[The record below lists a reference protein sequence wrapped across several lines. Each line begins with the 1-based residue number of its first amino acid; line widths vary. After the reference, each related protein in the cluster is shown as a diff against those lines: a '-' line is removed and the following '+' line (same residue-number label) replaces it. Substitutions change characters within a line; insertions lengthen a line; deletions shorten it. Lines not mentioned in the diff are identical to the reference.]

1 MAAASD
7 DLESLKLTIQ
17 SEVAIDYFLYRSY
30 EEQQRLYE
38 ETVATY
44 ERSLELTQNRRKSGI
59 ASDLDVSEAETQL
72 RAAQAQI
79 PAIKLQ
85 LANTRH
91 ALATLCGQAAPTFA
105 ITGTTNTVSI
115 PQIPSAIPS
124 QLLESRPDIAAAER
138 RMAAANADVG
148 IAKAAFFPTVTLN
161 GMAGFQSV
169 SADTLF
175 NWESRL
181 WSVGPSLSLP
191 IFTGGKNRAQLAS
204 AKAAYEG
211 TVANYRQTVLNAFQ
225 DVEDQL
231 ATQHLLAVQYEAENA
246 ALKSAKRT
254 LEISMNR
261 YKGGVI
267 TYLEV
272 ATAQNAALSHEQNV
286 VQLKASQLKASVGLV
301 KSLGAGWTSQT
312 NPPTAGV
319 NSKK

>member
-1 MAAASD
+1 MAAAQD
-7 DLESLKLTIQ
+7 DLESLKLTLQ
-17 SEVAIDYFLYRSY
+17 SEVAIDYFLLRSY
-30 EEQQRLYE
+30 ETQRRLYE

-44 ERSLELTQNRRKSGI
+44 QRSLELTQNRRKSGI
-59 ASDLDVSEAETQL
+59 ASDLDVSEADTQL
-72 RAAQAQI
+72 QAAKAQI

-85 LANTRH
+85 IANTRH
-91 ALATLCGQAAPTFA
+91 ALATLCGQPASTFEIAESTNA
-105 ITGTTNTVSI
+105 IAI
-115 PQIPSAIPS
+115 PEIPSAVPS
-124 QLLESRPDIAAAER
+124 QMLESRPDVAAAER

-148 IAKAAFFPTVTLN
+148 IAKAAFFPGVTLN

-169 SADTLF
+169 SASSLF

-191 IFTGGKNRAQLAS
+191 IFTGGRNRAQLRS

-211 TVANYRQTVLNAFQ
+211 VVANYRETVLNAFQ

-231 ATQHLLAVQYEAENA
+231 AAQRLLAQQHKAESA

-272 ATAQNAALSHEQNV
+272 ATAQNAALAHEQNV
-286 VQLKASQLKASVGLV
+286 VQLKASQLRASVGLV
-301 KSLGAGWTSQT
+301 KAMGAGWNSAT
-312 NPPTAGV
+312 NAPTAA
-319 NSKK
+319 K